1 MNKKN
6 LTRREWLTT
15 TGVAGIG
22 LLSLRTA
29 ASASPEPATQIR
41 PLATGQIARK
51 TARVAAVQITGP
63 WNWQVATGAH
73 NDPAKAI
80 IPYID
85 RAGKDQADLVV
96 FPELYLGMFQVPS
109 PQTEAI
115 AAAAKR
121 NNVYVMVGCFEIIDA
136 AGNYGNS
143 TLIFDRGGKIMGR
156 YFKAYQAVGGPP
168 NCWPPKSDDPEWLM
182 TPGNETPVFDLDF
195 GRVGILTCYDGYFPE
210 MFRLLSLKGAEIIIW
225 PNARQ
230 GAVEDYIVKTN
241 VHQNY
246 VHMITT
252 NKAIGAGTMIAAW
265 PRGIQKQLTEAKEDY
280 IMAELDLAT
289 LRHGRIQARE
299 FRQRRPA
306 MFAELS
312 QNWSVAGLYGVK
324 ESDVVVP
331 EPSPT
336 ARKTVLENS
345 GIKLSA
351 AQTR

>member
-1 MNKKN
+1 MKH
-6 LTRREWLTT
+6 LTRREWLSTT
-15 TGVAGIG
+15 SVAGVG

-29 ASASPEPATQIR
+29 ANAAPKPAAQIR
-41 PLATGQIARK
+41 PLTTDQIAHK

-63 WNWQVATGAH
+63 WNWQVPTGEH

-115 AAAAKR
+115 ATAAKR
-121 NNVYVMVGCFEIIDA
+121 NNVYVMVGCFEVIDA
-136 AGNYGNS
+136 EGNYGNS
-143 TLIFDRGGKIMGR
+143 TLIFDRDGKILGR

-182 TPGNETPVFDLDF
+182 TPGEKTPVFDLDF

-230 GAVEDYIVKTN
+230 GTVEDFIVKTN

-265 PRGIQKQLTEAKEDY
+265 PRGVQKQLAEAKEDY
-280 IMAELDLAT
+280 IMADLDLAT
-289 LRHGRIQARE
+289 LRHGRIHARE

-306 MFAELS
+306 MFAELAH
-312 QNWSVAGLYGVK
+312 NYSVAEMYGVK
-324 ESDVVVP
+324 ESDVAIP
-331 EPSPT
+331 EPSAT
-336 ARKTVLENS
+336 ARKAVLENS
-345 GIKLSA
+345 GINISSTK
-351 AQTR
+351 TR